1 MFDEGDLIKELR
13 FRTSRSSG
21 KGGQSV
27 NKVSSKVELIYNVN
41 ASQTF
46 SEEEKLLIIT
56 KSGSFLKDDT
66 CIHIIC
72 QEDRSQYMNKKKA
85 VEKFIRLI
93 NKCLKIKKKRIET
106 RSPSGE
112 NEKRL
117 TDKKQLS
124 DKKQNRKKPDKPF
137 TL

>member
-1 MFDEGDLIKELR
+1 MFEEAGLLKEIR

-27 NKVSSKVELIYNVN
+27 NKVSSKVELIFDVN
-41 ASQTF
+41 ASQIF
-46 SEEEKLLIIT
+46 SEEEKLLILM
-56 KSGSFLKDDT
+56 KSGSFLKDDIR
-66 CIHIIC
+66 IHIVC
-72 QEDRSQYMNKKKA
+72 QEDRSQYMNKKI
-85 VEKFIRLI
+85 VIEKFLRLI

-117 TDKKQLS
+117 TEKKMLS
-124 DKKQNRKKPDKPF
+124 DKKQNRKKPAE
-137 TL
+137 

>member
-1 MFDEGDLIKELR
+1 MFEEAGLLKEIR

-27 NKVSSKVELIYNVN
+27 NKVSSKVELIFDVN
-41 ASQTF
+41 ASQSF
-46 SEEEKLLIIT
+46 SEDEKLLILM
-56 KSGSFLKDDT
+56 KSGSFLKDDLR
-66 CIHIIC
+66 IHIVC
-72 QEDRSQYMNKKKA
+72 QEDRSQYMNKKI
-85 VEKFIRLI
+85 VIEKFLRLI

-117 TDKKQLS
+117 TEKKMLS
-124 DKKQNRKKPDKPF
+124 DKKQNRMKPSE
-137 TL
+137 